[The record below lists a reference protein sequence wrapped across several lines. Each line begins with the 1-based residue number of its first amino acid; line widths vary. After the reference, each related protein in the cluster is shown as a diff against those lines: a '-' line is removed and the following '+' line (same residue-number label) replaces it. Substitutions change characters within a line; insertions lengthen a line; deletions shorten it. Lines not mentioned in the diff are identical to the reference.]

1 MSSVHCF
8 GIWRSCTQRVGI
20 TNEPRKISGIW
31 LAIGKT
37 DKPTGSTAIYDNS
50 RNHTDGSV
58 HEGPYTIDQ
67 LDKISAEPK
76 RTLEK
81 TKVRKTPG

>member
-1 MSSVHCF
+1 M
-8 GIWRSCTQRVGI
+8 GI
-20 TNEPRKISGIW
+20 TNEPRKTSGIW

-58 HEGPYTIDQ
+58 HEGPYTIDP
-67 LDKISAEPK
+67 LDQISDEPK

-81 TKVRKTPG
+81 TKLRQVKA